1 MAKRLT
7 AEKRRGLRNAMER
20 LERAGVDVLACSE
33 HGLFP
38 MISIDRPPWWLIS
51 ISTPIRERQGS
62 VMIEANVVK
71 MSGCLVRWGERT
83 LCL

>member
-7 AEKRRGLRNAMER
+7 AEKRRGLRNAIER
-20 LERAGVDVLACSE
+20 LERAGVEILFYSE

-38 MISIDRPPWWLIS
+38 MISIGRPPWWLIS
-51 ISTPIRERQGS
+51 ISTSIRERQGS
-62 VMIEANVVK
+62 AIVEVNVAK
-71 MSGCLVRWGERT
+71 LSGCLVRWGERS